1 LTSFAVEKLLAAMT
15 GFEVGLLWAYV
26 DSTLD
31 AEHASAYHGNAAP
44 ATAVPAS
51 GRRWSMTHLLIALTI
66 FVCVFASAMLGL
78 HVRTR
83 LPEHHLSEEST
94 NTIKLATGLVATIAA
109 LVLGLLTSSAKN
121 SFDTVSADLVRN
133 AVTVLQ
139 LDRELAQYGPEAHD
153 LRVSLKQNYAI
164 WVDLL
169 TSGNST
175 ELARLESPEILA
187 HLEDFQRKLTQLS
200 PTTAIQRQMQARALD
215 IADSVFAARSLALL
229 QKRGS
234 LPTLLLIV
242 LVSWLTVIFGTF
254 GLFAPRNATVIFFFL
269 VCALSA
275 AGAIFVILEMDTPL
289 DGIVRVS
296 PAPLQ
301 EALQEL
307 GK

>member
-1 LTSFAVEKLLAAMT
+1 
-15 GFEVGLLWAYV
+15 
-26 DSTLD
+26 
-31 AEHASAYHGNAAP
+31 
-44 ATAVPAS
+44 
-51 GRRWSMTHLLIALTI
+51 MTHLLIALTI

-78 HVRTR
+78 YVRTR
-83 LPEHHLSEEST
+83 LPEHHLSEESIS
-94 NTIKLATGLVATIAA
+94 TIKLATGLVATIAA

-169 TSGNST
+169 TSGNSN